1 MDDEHP
7 IGRQHVIVGV
17 RFRPAGQI
25 YDFDPGGLQL
35 QRGDRVLVETE
46 RGPTLATVVVPPR
59 RRSVTRAL
67 HRVVKKADARD
78 LAREDRNLQRERELQ
93 HTVLGILGGRGRQYK
108 LVKVESALDGSRV
121 TAFVTAEERLD
132 LRDVARDLADALHTR
147 IEIKQIGARDEAK
160 LAGGL
165 GVCGRELCCSSW
177 LREFQP
183 VSVKMVKAQGLA
195 LNPSKLAGQCGRLK
209 CCMRYEY
216 QTYVDLKRTLP
227 AVGTQVESVKGN
239 GQVVA
244 HNLLKQTVMVRLGDD
259 GTQVEATLEDLVAR
273 RADA

>member
-1 MDDEHP
+1 MDEHALDRP
-7 IGRQHVIVGV
+7 LVVGI

-25 YDFDPGGLQL
+25 YDFDPGGLHL
-35 QRGDRVLVETE
+35 QRDDRVLVETD
-46 RGPTLATVVVPPR
+46 RGPTLATVATPPYHR
-59 RRSVTRAL
+59 PVSRPL
-67 HRVVKKADARD
+67 HRVIKKADARD
-78 LAREDRNLQRERELQ
+78 LAREDRNLQREREL
-93 HTVLGILGGRGRQYK
+93 HRTVLGVLGPRGAQYK

-121 TAFVTAEERLD
+121 TAFVAADERLD
-132 LRDVARDLADALHTR
+132 LRDVARELADTLHTR

-160 LAGGL
+160 VAGGL

-183 VSVKMVKAQGLA
+183 VAVKMVKAQGLA

-216 QTYVDLKRTLP
+216 ETYLELKRGLP
-227 AVGTQVESVKGN
+227 GIGTQVESVKGN

-244 HNLLKQTVMVRLGDD
+244 HNLLKQTVVVRRADD
-259 GTQVEATLEDLVAR
+259 GVQVETTLEDLVTR

>member
-1 MDDEHP
+1 MDEHHLD
-7 IGRQHVIVGV
+7 QSLVVGI
-17 RFRPAGQI
+17 RFRPAGQV

-35 QRGDRVLVETE
+35 RRDDRVLVETD
-46 RGPTLATVVVPPR
+46 RGPTLATVAVPPR
-59 RRSVTRAL
+59 RRGSSRAL
-67 HRVVKKADARD
+67 HRVIKKADSRD

-93 HTVLGILGGRGRQYK
+93 RTVLGVLGPRGAQYK
-108 LVKVESALDGSRV
+108 LVKVESAVDGSKV
-121 TAFVTAEERLD
+121 TAFVAADERLD
-132 LRDVARDLADALHTR
+132 LREMARLLADTLHTR

-160 LAGGL
+160 MAGGL

-183 VSVKMVKAQGLA
+183 VAVKMVKAQRLA

-216 QTYVDLKRTLP
+216 QTYIDLKRGLP
-227 AVGTQVESVKGN
+227 GIGSQVESVKGN
-239 GQVVA
+239 GQVIG
-244 HNLLKQTVMVRLGDD
+244 HNGLKQTVTLRRSDD

-273 RADA
+273 RADG